1 MNIRRF
7 NIKISQ
13 AQVEGALRAHKKTI
27 WPAVI
32 TGQTMADQNLPSM
45 KDLTRKALNLPFEDL
60 SFANF
65 ADSKVNATKLGIH
78 IA

>member
-13 AQVEGALRAHKKTI
+13 AQVEDLYERIKKTI

-32 TGQTMADQNLPSM
+32 TGQITADQNLP
-45 KDLTRKALNLPFEDL
+45 
-60 SFANF
+60 
-65 ADSKVNATKLGIH
+65 I
-78 IA
+78 